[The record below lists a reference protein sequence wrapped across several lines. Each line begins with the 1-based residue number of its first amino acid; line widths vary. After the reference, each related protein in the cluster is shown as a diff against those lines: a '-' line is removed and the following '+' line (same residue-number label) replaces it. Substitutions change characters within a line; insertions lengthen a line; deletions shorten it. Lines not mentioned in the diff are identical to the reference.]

1 MGETFVILVDT
12 DDNQIGVSEKMEA
25 HRKAL
30 LHRAVSV
37 FICNSKGEW
46 LLQRRALSKYHSNGL
61 WTNTCCSHPYP
72 NETNIDAAKRRLM
85 EEMGMECELNE
96 FFSFTYKEVLDNE
109 LTEYEFDHVF
119 FGISDHKPTI
129 NIDEVME
136 YKYITFSDLQKD
148 IELNQNDYTVWF
160 KMIFE
165 RVKLNISGSSS
176 LNHLAS

>member
-1 MGETFVILVDT
+1 MIDNFVILVDS

-37 FICNSKGEW
+37 FICNTKGEW

-61 WTNTCCSHPYP
+61 WTNTCCSHPFP

-85 EEMGMECELNE
+85 EEMGMESELTE
-96 FFSFTYKEVLDNE
+96 LFSFTYKEVLDNE
-109 LTEYEFDHVF
+109 LTEHECDHVF
-119 FGISDHKPTI
+119 FGITGQRPTI
-129 NIDEVME
+129 NLDEVME
-136 YKYITFSDLQKD
+136 FKYITFSDLQKD
-148 IELNQNDYTVWF
+148 IELNPNYYTVWF

-165 RVKLNISGSSS
+165 RVKLNISGS
-176 LNHLAS
+176 

>member
-1 MGETFVILVDT
+1 MSDTFVVLVDS

-46 LLQRRALSKYHSNGL
+46 LLQRRALDKYHSKGL

-72 NETNIDAAKRRLM
+72 NESSIDAANRRLM
-85 EEMGMECELNE
+85 EEMGMRCELNE
-96 FFSFTYKEVLDNE
+96 LFSFTYKEVLDND

-119 FGISDHKPTI
+119 IGISDEKPTI
-129 NIDEVME
+129 NLEEVME
-136 YKYITFSDLQKD
+136 FKYIDFSDLHKD
-148 IELNQNDYTVWF
+148 IGLNPNNYTVWF
-160 KMIFE
+160 KMIYE
-165 RVKLNISGSSS
+165 RVNELN
-176 LNHLAS
+176 LKKYDNK